1 MTVAHDGLPDAGQ
14 REMLGRPRWL
24 WRAQTPSCYG
34 DTMKAWALHG
44 VELPFGDEPVSW
56 WIDASG
62 AVHDR
67 PIADA
72 GSVSV
77 DQEKSDHHDHS

>member
-1 MTVAHDGLPDAGQ
+1 
-14 REMLGRPRWL
+14 MLVRPRWL
-24 WRAQTPSCYG
+24 WRAQTPRCYG
-34 DTMKAWALHG
+34 DTMKAWALHS

-62 AVHDR
+62 GVHDR

-72 GSVSV
+72 GT
-77 DQEKSDHHDHS
+77 